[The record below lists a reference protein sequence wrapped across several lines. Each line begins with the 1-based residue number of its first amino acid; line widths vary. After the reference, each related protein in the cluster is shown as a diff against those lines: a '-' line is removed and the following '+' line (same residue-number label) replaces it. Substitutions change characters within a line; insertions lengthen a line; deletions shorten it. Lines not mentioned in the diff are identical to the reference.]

1 MFVSGR
7 QGYVVRL
14 LNPETASRTLIKGFV
29 GMISELAFSHKDSN
43 TLACVD
49 EGGNVYIWV
58 IHEENGKLE
67 YPLVS
72 LGLPIISFW
81 QNNISSYVLINE
93 MSLVSTL
100 TLCTYVLVELK

>member
-1 MFVSGR
+1 M
-7 QGYVVRL
+7 RL

-29 GMISELAFSHKDSN
+29 GMVSELAFSHKDSN

-67 YPLVS
+67 YPLELDEVVS
-72 LGLPIISFW
+72 FSRLSSHFPLLNII
-81 QNNISSYVLINE
+81 E
-93 MSLVSTL
+93 
-100 TLCTYVLVELK
+100 

>member
-1 MFVSGR
+1 MSVIFNVISGR
-7 QGYVVRL
+7 SGYVVRL
-14 LNPETASRTLIKGFV
+14 LNPQTASRTLIKGFV

-72 LGLPIISFW
+72 LG
-81 QNNISSYVLINE
+81 
-93 MSLVSTL
+93 
-100 TLCTYVLVELK
+100 